1 LVELKM
7 KVLWVEDHALAVD
20 RLNAAAAAAS
30 RRRFGIDLVI
40 ATTLL
45 EAERRLRLER
55 FDLVV
60 TDLLLPGAIDE
71 YATVTRLSSMGR
83 FRIAIASD
91 SQKREEVMRSLV
103 RAGVDCAPTAIG
115 KGGLA
120 LADFVR
126 RPELLRDFLD
136 GLMSDTRSRAA
147 AG

>member
-1 LVELKM
+1 M
-7 KVLWVEDHALAVD
+7 KVLWVEDHAFAVD

-30 RRRFGIDLVI
+30 RRRYGIDLVV
-40 ATTLL
+40 ATTLF

-71 YATVTRLSSMGR
+71 YAIVTRLASMGR
-83 FRIAIASD
+83 FRIAIVSD
-91 SQKREEVMRSLV
+91 SLKREEVMRSLV

-115 KGGLA
+115 KRGLA